1 MFTILRT
8 LVPVVLIAALVAVS
22 LTFVSRA
29 SCASAAGHGKR
40 ETRWS
45 LGLPGAKPDSGCR
58 DRQSGLSYLLDQL
71 GLG

>member
-1 MFTILRT
+1 MFTILRL
-8 LVPVVLIAALVAVS
+8 LVPVVLIVAIVAGS

-29 SCASAAGHGKR
+29 RCLSGAGHGKR

-45 LGLPGAKPDSGCR
+45 LALPGSKPDSGCR
-58 DRQSGLSYLLDQL
+58 DRQSGLSYLLDQI

>member
-1 MFTILRT
+1 VFTLLR
-8 LVPVVLIAALVAVS
+8 LLIPIVLIVAVVAGS

-29 SCASAAGHGKR
+29 SCRSGTGHGKR

-45 LGLPGAKPDSGCR
+45 LGAPGAKPDTGCR
-58 DRQSGLSYLLDQL
+58 DQQTGLSYLLDQI